1 MHLLCGCIAM
11 ETGTKPHSHIVPGYG
26 RIEVA
31 RRHLP
36 CAALGSFASFPK
48 RDVARKGMDGGL
60 QEKGREN
67 KSHRE
72 RKWPIKCEKINR
84 FAPLPNITVLL

>member
-1 MHLLCGCIAM
+1 MRGMHLLCGSIAM
-11 ETGTKPHSHIVPGYG
+11 ETGTKPHSHIMPGYG

-48 RDVARKGMDGGL
+48 RDVARKGMVACRRRE
-60 QEKGREN
+60 EKTNRTGREN
-67 KSHRE
+67 GQ
-72 RKWPIKCEKINR
+72 
-84 FAPLPNITVLL
+84 